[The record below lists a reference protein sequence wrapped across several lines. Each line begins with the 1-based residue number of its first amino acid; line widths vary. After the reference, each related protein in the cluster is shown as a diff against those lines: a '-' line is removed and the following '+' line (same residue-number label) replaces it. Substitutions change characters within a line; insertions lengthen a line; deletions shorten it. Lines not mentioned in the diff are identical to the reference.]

1 MANAHKEIRDRFH
14 STFGRPPLRSPL
26 RTTIGSP
33 EHTPFTPRTRGPV
46 EMPSL
51 MEGERHRRCYR
62 CQSTEHMVSQC
73 PRKKVS
79 KKKPAKRTLV
89 QRMEP
94 QEDLTVIGTL
104 RANVEQM
111 ELYERV
117 ALLDRTEWTPEV
129 CHICGRNDPKHN
141 NLECPCYEQC
151 PRCQGTGAY
160 GYVKAHAC
168 YPTTTDPANPNLEY
182 NDCDYDLYWNQYD

>member
-1 MANAHKEIRDRFH
+1 
-14 STFGRPPLRSPL
+14 
-26 RTTIGSP
+26 
-33 EHTPFTPRTRGPV
+33 
-46 EMPSL
+46 
-51 MEGERHRRCYR
+51 
-62 CQSTEHMVSQC
+62 
-73 PRKKVS
+73 
-79 KKKPAKRTLV
+79 
-89 QRMEP
+89 MEP

-129 CHICGRNDPKHN
+129 CHTFGKNNPKHN
-141 NLECPCYEQC
+141 NLKCPHYEQC

-168 YPTTTDPANPNLEY
+168 YPTTTDPSNPNLEY